1 MKKKINNN
9 KMIFVKIN
17 TNVTTKKKA
26 KNKEKETRIILEYEK
41 TILSQIICWASK
53 GPCKWQ

>member
-1 MKKKINNN
+1 
-9 KMIFVKIN
+9 MIFVKIN

-26 KNKEKETRIILEYEK
+26 KNKEKETRIISEYGK
-41 TILSQIICWASK
+41 TILSQIICWASE

>member
-17 TNVTTKKKA
+17 TNVTTKKKKA
-26 KNKEKETRIILEYEK
+26 KNKEKETRIISEYEK
-41 TILSQIICWASK
+41 TILSQIICWASE
-53 GPCKWQ
+53 GPCK

>member
-26 KNKEKETRIILEYEK
+26 KNKEKETRIISEYEK
-41 TILSQIICWASK
+41 TILSQIICWASE
-53 GPCKWQ
+53 GPCK

>member
-17 TNVTTKKKA
+17 TNVTTKKK
-26 KNKEKETRIILEYEK
+26 KSENKEKETRIISEYEK
-41 TILSQIICWASK
+41 TILSQIICWASE
-53 GPCKWQ
+53 GPYK